1 MNTNK
6 EFINIIWLKRDLR
19 LNDNEAIFNACNSNK
34 KVLFLYMFEKTLIN
48 ERHYS
53 ERHWNFVKQ

>member
-19 LNDNEAIFNACNSNK
+19 FNDNEAIFNACNSNK
-34 KVLFLYMFEKTLIN
+34 K
-48 ERHYS
+48 S
-53 ERHWNFVKQ
+53 FVFIYV